1 MFLKSSR
8 YYTLKST
15 FDLMTMY
22 AYSFFFKS
30 MFQESRTS
38 QENYY
43 ANPIISSSSN
53 NLIENINIFLFLF
66 F

>member
-8 YYTLKST
+8 YYALKST

-22 AYSFFFKS
+22 AYSFFLNQCFKN
-30 MFQESRTS
+30 QGH

-43 ANPIISSSSN
+43 VNPIISSSSN

>member
-22 AYSFFFKS
+22 AYSFFLNQCFKNQGHLKKII
-30 MFQESRTS
+30 MLTPLFQVVQTT
-38 QENYY
+38 
-43 ANPIISSSSN
+43 
-53 NLIENINIFLFLF
+53 
-66 F
+66 

>member
-1 MFLKSSR
+1 
-8 YYTLKST
+8 
-15 FDLMTMY
+15 MTTY
-22 AYSFFFKS
+22 AYSFFKKS

-43 ANPIISSSSN
+43 ANPIISSNSN
-53 NLIENINIFLFLF
+53 NLIENIFLFLF